1 MRAIHLLVLFPFV
14 AAPVAAQHGT
24 PATPP
29 ANPAH
34 PAAAPAPAPVTPGYG
49 AWFGSQPSMDEQG
62 NGVLLEGVTDGSP
75 AQRAGIRA
83 GDLLVKMGTTNVNDL
98 TAMTQVLRS
107 RKPGDTLD
115 VVVKRGTE
123 SRTFRVVLGIRP

>member
-1 MRAIHLLVLFPFV
+1 MRSIHLMLLLPFV
-14 AAPVAAQHGT
+14 AAPLAAQGT

-29 ANPAH
+29 A
-34 PAAAPAPAPVTPGYG
+34 AAPAPATPGYG

-62 NGVLLEGVTDGSP
+62 NGVLLDGVTDGSP

-83 GDLLVKMGTTNVNDL
+83 GDLLVKMGTTNINDL
-98 TAMTQVLRS
+98 AAMTQVLRS

-123 SRTFRVVLGIRP
+123 SKTFRVVLGVRP